1 MNSHDL
7 VICSVQANRT
17 SYGVYHSVHDN
28 FYWMSNFGDP
38 TFSQHLA
45 AGLIWIKLA
54 LILSTDPI
62 LPFDPRDYAVAIED
76 IFHKLQNS
84 SGDVLSE
91 QGISLCKKLAWLPRP
106 IPPL

>member
-1 MNSHDL
+1 MSSHDF

-17 SYGVYHSVHDN
+17 SYAVYHSVHDN

-54 LILSTDPI
+54 LILSTDPV

-76 IFHKLQNS
+76 IFQKLQNS
-84 SGDVLSE
+84 SSDLLTE
-91 QGISLCKKLAWLPRP
+91 QGISLCKKLYSLAS
-106 IPPL
+106 